1 MSSDPNDRDLL
12 RGTRIRAARENKGY
26 SQREL
31 ARLLGIGINQ
41 INRYEVGAHDPS
53 STMLTIIAEALDV
66 STDYLVGLSD
76 VPQNYAAE
84 TLRPDERRLLDAFN
98 TGDTTTVV
106 TMLTDRVRQLAAEQ
120 EKK

>member
-1 MSSDPNDRDLL
+1 MSSDSVDRNLL
-12 RGTRIRAARENKGY
+12 RGGRIRAARENKGI

-31 ARLLGIGINQ
+31 ARQLGLGINQ
-41 INRYEVGAHDPS
+41 INRYELGLNDPS
-53 STMLTIIAEALDV
+53 STMLSRLAEALDV